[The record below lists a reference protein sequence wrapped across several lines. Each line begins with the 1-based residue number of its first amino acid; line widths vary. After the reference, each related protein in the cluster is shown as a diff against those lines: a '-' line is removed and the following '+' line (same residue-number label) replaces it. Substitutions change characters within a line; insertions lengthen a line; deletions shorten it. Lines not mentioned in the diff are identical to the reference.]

1 VNSRDLN
8 PTAKTEDWEGNN
20 IALACPE
27 PGCGKVFI
35 VSGRS
40 YGGERKCPACGKSKE
55 MVEGGRKSG
64 GKASIIW
71 PL

>member
-8 PTAKTEDWEGNN
+8 PNAKTEDWEGNN

-27 PGCGKVFI
+27 CGKVFI
-35 VSGRS
+35 VSEQIH
-40 YGGERKCPACGKSKE
+40 GGERNCPACGKSKG
-55 MVEGGRKSG
+55 MVKGGRKSG